1 MIPILALTAF
11 IIQTTAQTPATSNSN
26 QTSSDRTARF
36 EGQVISA
43 TTGDP
48 LKKATV
54 ELRMPTGDRT
64 SAVGHYVSATDAQ
77 GHFLFEEVQP
87 GNYTLTASRVGYV
100 TEKVLTSGPISTLKF
115 VAGQKLTD
123 FTIKLTPQGSIYG
136 RITDEDGDPVRETDL
151 ELLHWTY
158 QNGKKELRQAIPG
171 SLSVDDD
178 GTFMIGYLPAGRYYL
193 RATHQTVSAST
204 PGRRGEPQEWYI
216 PTYFPNSID
225 ASGAASIQVSPGV
238 ELRGID
244 IRLRKARVFRIR
256 GSVAIGVSGTLQ
268 NLILQLTPK
277 DGGAGQNKVVSLDG
291 TFEIANVLPGAYTL
305 ESVTTSITTL
315 TDRATGEVTRTPPLA
330 GRVALS
336 ITDSDLDGVRLPVTG
351 GGEITGKLKAEDP
364 LALPANL
371 KVRLRRGALSFD
383 SDQDK
388 SDGTFRVRGL
398 APDEYRLIVSGL
410 ADGVYVKRIK
420 FGEQDI
426 THRKLD
432 LSSGATSGDLEI
444 ILSPNGGEITGI
456 VRNEKGDAIA
466 DSTIQLTRDD
476 DDAPIPTVSTDQNGA
491 FRIRSLAPGDYR
503 VYAWQDDGEGII
515 QDPEFRGK
523 FATQCAKLTLAEKSH
538 ENLEMKLITKETMA
552 IEAAKMP

>member
-1 MIPILALTAF
+1 MIPTLALTVF
-11 IIQTTAQTPATSNSN
+11 LAQAPAPSIAN
-26 QTSSDRTARF
+26 QTAADRTARF

-54 ELRMPTGDRT
+54 ELRSTTADRT

-87 GNYTLTASRVGYV
+87 GSYALQASRVGYV

-158 QNGKKELRQAIPG
+158 QNGRKELRPAIPG

-178 GTFMIGYLPAGRYYL
+178 GTFVIGYLPAGRYYL
-193 RATHQTVSAST
+193 RATHQTVPPAT
-204 PGRRGEPQEWYI
+204 PGRKNEPQEWYI

-225 ASGAASIQVSPGV
+225 ASGAASVQVSPGV

-256 GSVAIGVSGTLQ
+256 GSVAFNLGGALQ

-277 DGGAGQNKVVSLDG
+277 DGGAVQNKSVSLDG

-305 ESVTTSITTL
+305 EPITTSITTL

-336 ITDSDLDGVRLPVTG
+336 ITDSDLDSVRLIVTG
-351 GGEITGKLKAEDP
+351 GAEVTGKIRTEDP
-364 LALPANL
+364 LVLPANL
-371 KVRLRRGALSFD
+371 RIRLHRGTLGLD
-383 SDQDK
+383 SDQYK

-398 APDEYRLIVSGL
+398 APDEYRVIVFGL
-410 ADGVYVKRIK
+410 PDGVYVKLVK

-426 THRKLD
+426 THKKLD
-432 LSSGATSGDLEI
+432 LSSGAASGNQGADLEI
-444 ILSPNGGEITGI
+444 TLSPNAAEITGV

-476 DDAPIPTVSTDQNGA
+476 DAPIPTVSTDQNGA
-491 FRIRSLAPGDYR
+491 FHLRGLAPGDYR
-503 VYAWQDDGEGII
+503 IYAWQDDGEGII
-515 QDPEFRGK
+515 QDPDFRGK
-523 FATQCAKLTLAEKSH
+523 FAAQCAKITLAEKAH
-538 ENLEMKLITKETMA
+538 ETVELKLITKDAMA
-552 IEAAKMP
+552 IEAAKLP